1 MFFQGLPFYLLVLPN
16 SHIQFSKNFIF
27 FKSNDLSQSSFF
39 LFFHNS
45 FRRFSI
51 EPKNYKKNG
60 NHTFSRMVAKF
71 AFYCKIR

>member
-1 MFFQGLPFYLLVLPN
+1 MIKANLLFLV
-16 SHIQFSKNFIF
+16 
-27 FKSNDLSQSSFF
+27 

-51 EPKNYKKNG
+51 EPKNDKKNG

-71 AFYCKIR
+71 AFYCKI